1 MRIGIILSGTIL
13 AAALAVAFWPII
25 QTPRFWVTVGIIA
38 GMVGLLVF
46 SIGAGQEKD

>member
-1 MRIGIILSGTIL
+1 MRIGIILSAAIL

-38 GMVGLLVF
+38 GMVGVLVF
-46 SIGAGQEKD
+46 SIGEAQKRR